1 MRKKDFFFTVV
12 SLFSIITGI
21 LLCFYDFIIITLNP
35 GTFLDNLTSF
45 SHIWLIPGIYLI
57 HAGIFRLKKQNSFFS
72 SLPKAVK
79 ITEVILIFL
88 FVIISIPC
96 LYFIL
101 TPDQNPQPNA
111 DYVFLLGG
119 GIDKNGVL
127 PTNVLYRCE
136 TAVNYL
142 QNNPNTQV
150 IVTGGTLKFLPFPEA
165 PAIKA
170 ALEEKEDINRLL
182 DEGMIPAMREIG
194 DKFSRN
200 EAYVP
205 ELLIAA
211 RAMQTGLALI
221 EPLIAASGRKSIGKI
236 AIGTVKGDLHD
247 IGKNLVAIM
256 LKGAGYD
263 VIDLGVNCDTAKYD
277 NAVKQGADIV
287 ACSSLLT
294 TTMPYMKEV
303 VEHFKGTNV
312 KVIIGGAP
320 VTQAFADEIGADGYS
335 EDANGA
341 VKLVDSLYHRA
352 C

>member
-1 MRKKDFFFTVV
+1 MTDFGALRTA
-12 SLFSIITGI
+12 IIKGKRN
-21 LLCFYDFIIITLNP
+21 D
-35 GTFLDNLTSF
+35 
-45 SHIWLIPGIYLI
+45 
-57 HAGIFRLKKQNSFFS
+57 
-72 SLPKAVK
+72 V
-79 ITEVILIFL
+79 
-88 FVIISIPC
+88 
-96 LYFIL
+96 
-101 TPDQNPQPNA
+101 
-111 DYVFLLGG
+111 
-119 GIDKNGVL
+119 
-127 PTNVLYRCE
+127 
-136 TAVNYL
+136 TA
-142 QNNPNTQV
+142 
-150 IVTGGTLKFLPFPEA
+150 IVQA
-165 PAIKA
+165 AI
-170 ALEEKEDINRLL
+170 EEKEDITRLL
-182 DEGMIPAMREIG
+182 DEGMIPAMRAIG

-277 NAVKQGADIV
+277 SAVKQGAEIV

-294 TTMPYMKEV
+294 TTMPYMREV

>member
-1 MRKKDFFFTVV
+1 MTDFEA
-12 SLFSIITGI
+12 L
-21 LLCFYDFIIITLNP
+21 
-35 GTFLDNLTSF
+35 
-45 SHIWLIPGIYLI
+45 
-57 HAGIFRLKKQNSFFS
+57 R
-72 SLPKAVK
+72 
-79 ITEVILIFL
+79 
-88 FVIISIPC
+88 
-96 LYFIL
+96 
-101 TPDQNPQPNA
+101 
-111 DYVFLLGG
+111 
-119 GIDKNGVL
+119 
-127 PTNVLYRCE
+127 
-136 TAVNYL
+136 TAVIKGKRNDV
-142 QNNPNTQV
+142 TA
-150 IVTGGTLKFLPFPEA
+150 IVQA
-165 PAIKA
+165 AI
-170 ALEEKEDINRLL
+170 EEKEDINRLL

-221 EPLIAASGRKSIGKI
+221 EPLIAASGRKSMGRI

-263 VIDLGVNCDTAKYD
+263 VIDLGVNCDTVKYD

-294 TTMPYMKEV
+294 TTMPYMREV
-303 VEHFKGTNV
+303 VQHFKGTDI
-312 KVIIGGAP
+312 KVIVGGAP

>member
-1 MRKKDFFFTVV
+1 M
-12 SLFSIITGI
+12 
-21 LLCFYDFIIITLNP
+21 
-35 GTFLDNLTSF
+35 
-45 SHIWLIPGIYLI
+45 
-57 HAGIFRLKKQNSFFS
+57 
-72 SLPKAVK
+72 
-79 ITEVILIFL
+79 
-88 FVIISIPC
+88 
-96 LYFIL
+96 
-101 TPDQNPQPNA
+101 
-111 DYVFLLGG
+111 
-119 GIDKNGVL
+119 
-127 PTNVLYRCE
+127 
-136 TAVNYL
+136 TA
-142 QNNPNTQV
+142 
-150 IVTGGTLKFLPFPEA
+150 IVQA
-165 PAIKA
+165 AI
-170 ALEEKEDINRLL
+170 EEKEDINRLL

-277 NAVKQGADIV
+277 SAVKQGAEIV

-294 TTMPYMKEV
+294 TTMPYMREV